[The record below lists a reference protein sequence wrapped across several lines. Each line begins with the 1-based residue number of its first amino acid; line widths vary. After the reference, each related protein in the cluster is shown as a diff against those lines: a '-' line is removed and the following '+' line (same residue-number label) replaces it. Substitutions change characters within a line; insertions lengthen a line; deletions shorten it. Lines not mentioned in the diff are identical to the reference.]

1 MTIGRPGWLQ
11 LPGLAVLRSYQPAW
25 LPRDIVAGL
34 VLTAVLVP
42 VGMGYAEAAGLPAIT
57 GLYATIVPLLVYA
70 ALGPSRIL
78 VLGPDS
84 SLAAIIAATV
94 IPLAAGDQGR
104 AVALAGG
111 LALISGALGVAFGIL
126 RLGLLTDLLSKPIR
140 IGYLNGIALTVVVSQ
155 LPKLFGF
162 STDAGGVVPETM
174 AFLSGVA
181 GGATNVASLGLG
193 ATALAIVVVAKLR
206 HQTAVGIVVA
216 TAATT
221 VVAAVAGLSASAGV
235 DVVGP
240 LPSGLPQLALPALGV
255 DDVAAMLAGG
265 LAIAVVSLADTS
277 VLSRTFAARSGQR
290 VDQDQELIALGAAN
304 IGAAFTSGF
313 PVSASTSRTPVAE
326 SAGGKTQVI
335 GIVGAL
341 AITAMLLV
349 APGLTTDLPQAT
361 LAAIVIVAATSLV
374 DLGGLARLIRLRPT
388 EAWLSLVCFVGVVLV
403 GVVAGIFASVG
414 IALAAFFWRAWR
426 PHSAILGRVE
436 GVKGY
441 HDVSRYPDAQR
452 IEGLVLFRWDA
463 PLFFA
468 NAEAFREAVEVAV
481 DAAPTP
487 TSWVVVAAE
496 PITDVDM
503 TAADILDELLADLD
517 RAEIQLR
524 FAELKDPVKDW
535 LRRYGFLQ
543 KLGEEAFFPTV
554 GTAVAAYV
562 AASGIDW
569 VDWEERGPEAS
580 GPSGGTSSS
589 T

>member
-1 MTIGRPGWLQ
+1 VTIGRPGWLQ

-155 LPKLFGF
+155 LSKLFGF

-374 DLGGLARLIRLRPT
+374 DLAGLARLIRLRPT
-388 EAWLSLVCFVGVVLV
+388 EAGLSLVCFVGVVLV

>member
-1 MTIGRPGWLQ
+1 MTISRPGWLQ
-11 LPGLAVLRSYQPAW
+11 LPGLAVLRAYQRAW
-25 LPRDIVAGL
+25 LPRDVLAGL

-42 VGMGYAEAAGLPAIT
+42 VGMGYAEAAGLPPIT

-94 IPLAAGDQGR
+94 IPLAAGDAGR

-111 LALISGALGVAFGIL
+111 LALISGALGVAFGVL

-155 LPKLFGF
+155 LPKVFGF
-162 STDAGGVVPETM
+162 STSADGVVGESI
-174 AFLSGVA
+174 AFVNGVA
-181 GGATNVASLGLG
+181 AGDTNVAALGLG
-193 ATALAIVVVAKLR
+193 AAALAVMVVARLFHR
-206 HQTAVGIVVA
+206 AAWGIVLA
-216 TAATT
+216 TVATT
-221 VVAAVAGLSASAGV
+221 VVAAVAGLAARAGI

-240 LPSGLPQLALPALGV
+240 LPQGLPTLAAPAIGV
-255 DDVAAMLAGG
+255 QDLAAMLAGG

-290 VDQDQELIALGAAN
+290 VDQDHELIALGAAN

-326 SAGGKTQVI
+326 AAGGKTQVV

-341 AITAMLLV
+341 AIMAMLLV
-349 APGLTTDLPQAT
+349 APGLTADLPEAT
-361 LAAIVIVAATSLV
+361 LGAIVIVAATSLV
-374 DLGGLARLIRLRPT
+374 DLGGFRRLIRLRPT
-388 EAWLSLVCFVGVVLV
+388 EAVLSLVCFAGVALV

-441 HDVSRYPDAQR
+441 HDVSRYPGAER
-452 IEGLVLFRWDA
+452 VEGLVLFRWDA

-468 NAEAFREAVEVAV
+468 NAEAFRDGIEAAI
-481 DAAPTP
+481 DTAPTP
-487 TSWVVVAAE
+487 TRWVVVASE

-503 TAADILDELLADLD
+503 TAADVLDELLADLQ
-517 RAEIQLR
+517 RAGIELR

-543 KLGEEAFFPTV
+543 KLGEDSFFPTV
-554 GTAVAAYV
+554 GTAVTAYV

-569 VDWEERGPEAS
+569 VDWEERGPDAP
-580 GPSGGTSSS
+580 GPSSGTSSS

>member
-1 MTIGRPGWLQ
+1 VTIGRPGWLQ
-11 LPGLAVLRSYQPAW
+11 LPGLAVLRSYQTAW

-181 GGATNVASLGLG
+181 GGATNVAALGLG

-221 VVAAVAGLSASAGV
+221 VVAALAGLSASAGV

-290 VDQDQELIALGAAN
+290 VDQNQELIALGAAN

-341 AITAMLLV
+341 AIMAMLLV

-374 DLGGLARLIRLRPT
+374 DLAGLARLIRLRPT
-388 EAWLSLVCFVGVVLV
+388 EAGLSLVCFVGVVLV